1 MSKHRT
7 AFSFTYAGS
16 PATKMEN
23 AIKTIG
29 LKLNNLESR
38 KLQAN
43 TNSKKANINQ
53 QIRKYKEQLNN
64 IRKKYR
70 NLLRAKIA
78 GIREQYENLSRQNL
92 EAAIK
97 RSHVTTGRGRGA

>member
-16 PATKMEN
+16 PATKMGN
-23 AIKTIG
+23 AIKTII
-29 LKLNNLESR
+29 LKLRNLESR
-38 KLQAN
+38 KAQAN
-43 TNSKKANINQ
+43 TNAKKNNYNQ

-64 IRKKYR
+64 SRKKYR
-70 NLLRAKIA
+70 NLLKAKIA

-97 RSHVTTGRGRGA
+97 RGHVTNGRGRGA